1 MAEAAKKKSFIEPGL
16 FALTWPIFIE
26 SFLHMLMGSTDTFML
41 SYVSDEA
48 VAAVGVANQLVFFTI
63 LIFGFVATG
72 TTVLVSQ
79 NLGAGLI
86 KDARRISGIS
96 ISLNLIF
103 GIAISAF
110 VVLFKGYFLN
120 LFGLTPEIHRLAEQY
135 LAIVGATLFSQALLV
150 TASSILR
157 ANGFS
162 KEAMM
167 ISILMNIIHLAGNS
181 IFIYGLFGMPQLG
194 IQGVAISTAIS
205 RAIAVVMIFWLLCKR
220 LPVKIRK
227 EDYTDFSPV
236 FIKKILKIGVPSA
249 GENLVYNTSQIAM
262 TAIIALIGAMALTT
276 RVYTWNIMSFMM
288 LFAIALGAG
297 TQILVGYRVGAG
309 DYDGAYHR
317 LLKSLKWSLLMT
329 VAVVIPMVLFR
340 ESLLDIFT
348 DNHDIITEGA
358 KLLLLGIILEPGR
371 TFNIVII
378 AALRAAGDANF
389 PVKMAFVSMWGI
401 GVPVAYLLGITME
414 MGLVGIWIAFIADE
428 WFRGIVMYFRWKSR
442 VWESKSLVEK
452 TAQTV

>member
-1 MAEAAKKKSFIEPGL
+1 MAEAAKKNSFIEPGL

-79 NLGAGLI
+79 NLGAGLV

-103 GIAISAF
+103 GVAISAL
-110 VVLFKGYFLN
+110 VVLFKGSFLT

-135 LAIVGATLFSQALLV
+135 LAIVGATLFTQALLV

-181 IFIYGLFGMPQLG
+181 VLIYGLFGMPQMG
-194 IQGVAISTAIS
+194 IQGVAISTAVS
-205 RAIAVVMIFWLLCKR
+205 RAIAVIMIFWLLYKR
-220 LPVKIRK
+220 LPVKIKK
-227 EDYTDFSPV
+227 EDYTNFSPV
-236 FIKKILKIGVPSA
+236 FIKKILKIGIPSA
-249 GENLVYNTSQIAM
+249 GENLVYNTSQMAI
-262 TAIIALIGAMALTT
+262 TAIIALLGAMALTT
-276 RVYTWNIMSFMM
+276 RVYTWNIMAFMM
-288 LFAIALGAG
+288 LFAIALGQG

-309 DYDGAYHR
+309 DYNGAYHR
-317 LLKSLKWSLLMT
+317 LLKSLKWSLVMT
-329 VAVVIPMVLFR
+329 IAVVIPMVIFR
-340 ESLLDIFT
+340 ESLLGIFT
-348 DNHDIITEGA
+348 DNNKIITEGA
-358 KLLLLGIILEPGR
+358 KLLLLGLILEPGR

-401 GVPVAYLLGITME
+401 GVPVAYLLGITMG

-428 WFRGIVMYFRWKSR
+428 WFRGIIMYYRWKSR

-452 TAQTV
+452 NIQPV

>member
-1 MAEAAKKKSFIEPGL
+1 MQAVKKNSFIEPSL

-41 SYVSDEA
+41 SYVSDDA
-48 VAAVGVANQLVFFTI
+48 VAAVGVANQLIFFTI

-79 NLGAGLI
+79 NLGAGLLN
-86 KDARRISGIS
+86 DARRISGIS

-103 GIAISAF
+103 GIAISAL
-110 VVLFKGYFLN
+110 VVLFKGQFLN
-120 LFGLTPEIHRLAEQY
+120 LFDLTPEIHRLAGQY
-135 LAIVGATLFSQALLV
+135 LTIVGATLFSQALLV

-167 ISILMNIIHLAGNS
+167 ISIFMNIIHLAGNS
-181 IFIYGLFGMPQLG
+181 ILIYGLFGMPQMG
-194 IQGVAISTAIS
+194 IQGVALSTAAS
-205 RAIAVVMIFWLLCKR
+205 RAIAVAMIFWLLYKR
-220 LPVKIRK
+220 LPVRIKK
-227 EDYTDFSPV
+227 EDYTSFNPV
-236 FIKKILKIGVPSA
+236 FIKKILKIGIPSA
-249 GENLVYNTSQIAM
+249 GENLVYNTSQMAM
-262 TAIIALIGAMALTT
+262 TAIIAMIGAMALTT
-276 RVYTWNIMSFMM
+276 RVYTWNVMAFMM
-288 LFAIALGAG
+288 LFAIALGQG
-297 TQILVGYRVGAG
+297 TQILVGYKVGAG

-317 LLKSLKWSLLMT
+317 LLKSVKLSLIMT
-329 VAVVIPMVLFR
+329 IIVVIPLVLFR
-340 ESLLDIFT
+340 ENLLDIFT
-348 DNHDIITEGA
+348 DNQEIISVGA

-371 TFNIVII
+371 TLNIVII

-401 GVPVAYLLGITME
+401 GVPLGYFLGITMGY
-414 MGLVGIWIAFIADE
+414 GLVGIWIAFIADE

-442 VWESKSLVEK
+442 VWEKKSLVE
-452 TAQTV
+452 AEVQPV